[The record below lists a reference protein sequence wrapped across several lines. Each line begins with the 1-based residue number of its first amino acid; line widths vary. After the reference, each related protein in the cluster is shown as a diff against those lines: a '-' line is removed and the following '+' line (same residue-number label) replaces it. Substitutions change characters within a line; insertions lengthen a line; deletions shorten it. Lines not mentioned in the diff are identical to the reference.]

1 MGVTTVT
8 SSRWIALAALALT
21 CSTPALAKDW
31 KTVSVA
37 MEGSYAP
44 WNQTDPS
51 GKIVGFEVD
60 ILNDVCARAKLE
72 CNIVAQDWDGV
83 IPGLTAGKFDIVMD
97 GMSITE
103 ERMKTIDFSI
113 PYASSPVAFLA
124 DKNGPLANL
133 SNSGKMIDLSKD
145 DAESE
150 AALDTL
156 RKELTGKNVGLQ
168 VSTTEATFADKYLK
182 DVANV
187 HEYKTTDEHDL
198 DLMAG
203 RIDVAFADT

>member
-1 MGVTTVT
+1 
-8 SSRWIALAALALT
+8 
-21 CSTPALAKDW
+21 KDW

-44 WNQTDPS
+44 WNQTDAS

-124 DKNGPLANL
+124 DKNGPLANM
-133 SNSGKMIDLSKD
+133 SNSGKMIDLS
-145 DAESE
+145 
-150 AALDTL
+150 
-156 RKELTGKNVGLQ
+156 
-168 VSTTEATFADKYLK
+168 
-182 DVANV
+182 
-187 HEYKTTDEHDL
+187 
-198 DLMAG
+198 
-203 RIDVAFADT
+203 

>member
-44 WNQTDPS
+44 WNQTDAS

-133 SNSGKMIDLSKD
+133 SNKGKMIDLSKD
-145 DAESE
+145 DAESK

-156 RKELTGKNVGLQ
+156 RKELTG
-168 VSTTEATFADKYLK
+168 
-182 DVANV
+182 
-187 HEYKTTDEHDL
+187 
-198 DLMAG
+198 
-203 RIDVAFADT
+203 